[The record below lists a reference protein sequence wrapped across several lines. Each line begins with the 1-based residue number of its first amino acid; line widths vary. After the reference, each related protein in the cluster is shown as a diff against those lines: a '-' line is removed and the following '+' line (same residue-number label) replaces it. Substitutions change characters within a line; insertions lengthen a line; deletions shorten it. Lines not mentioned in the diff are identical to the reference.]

1 MTVVDDIKSR
11 LDILEVVSGYV
22 PLQRSG
28 RSYKTNCPFHQEKT
42 PSFHVFPDR
51 QTWRCFGACA
61 TGGDLF
67 SYVMKAENMEFGEAL
82 KRLAQQ
88 AGVALPT
95 SEGRSQQKAFFEINE
110 AARSYFQQRL
120 ASSEGADARSYLE
133 ERGLDKTTID
143 KFEMGLSAPDGESLK
158 DHLVKQGFSLEQ
170 LAQGGIV
177 TVGES
182 GRYRDLF
189 RRRLMIPIRNS
200 SGELGGFGGR
210 ALDDSN
216 PKYLNSPRTP
226 VFDKGRILY
235 GLCLAKDA
243 IRQKGVVVVEGYMD
257 AAMAHQHGFDNV
269 VASMGTALTEQ
280 QVGEIRRLTNN
291 IVMAMD
297 ADAAGQQAT
306 LRSLESSWRVFQ
318 TQVAGQT
325 RGTTLYQRQDN
336 LELKVAVLS
345 EGKDPDEIIRK
356 SPEQWPR
363 LIENARPL
371 FEYLLAAL
379 SGQADVTTP
388 QGKAWVAQRL
398 YNFIAA
404 ASEPIQQ
411 DQYFQIL
418 ADHLKVNQ
426 DTLRASMGRFTAQSA
441 RPRSNQARRGQSSSG
456 QESAFSDSA
465 FAKLENDP
473 VEEHCLAYVL
483 QNPELHWV
491 IAELKH
497 EYFRRPENREI
508 FNYAQHAA
516 ADGFDELAMDW
527 LKQTVDEGLGQHLE
541 HLLAKVLPPSGNQHD
556 AVRDIVHRMEKRYL
570 QEMKAEEAMRFAE
583 MPSDGLEDQFEAT
596 LDINQ
601 RLKKNELGRIYSA
614 QNASAQ
620 NASDRR

>member
-28 RSYKTNCPFHQEKT
+28 RSYKASCPFHQEKT
-42 PSFHVFPDR
+42 PSFYVFPDR

-61 TGGDLF
+61 TGGDVF
-67 SYVMKAENMEFGEAL
+67 SYVMKAENLEFGEAL

-95 SEGRSQQKAFFEINE
+95 NEGRRQHQALFEINE

-133 ERGLDKTTID
+133 GRGLDKATID
-143 KFEMGLSAPDGESLK
+143 RFEMGLSTRDGESLK
-158 DHLVKQGFSLEQ
+158 NHLVKQGFSLEQ
-170 LAQGGIV
+170 LAQVGIV
-177 TVGES
+177 TAGES

-189 RRRLMIPIRNS
+189 RHRLMIPIRDGQ
-200 SGELGGFGGR
+200 GELSGFGGR

-235 GLCLAKDA
+235 GLYLAKDA
-243 IRQKGVVVVEGYMD
+243 IRQKGAVVVEGYMD
-257 AAMAHQHGFDNV
+257 AIMAHQHGFDNV
-269 VASMGTALTEQ
+269 VASMGTALTEH

-291 IVMAMD
+291 IVMALD

-306 LRSLESSWRVFQ
+306 MRSLESSWRVFQ

-325 RGTTLYQRQDN
+325 RGTTLYQRQDA
-336 LELKVAVLS
+336 LELKVAVLT

-356 SPEQWPR
+356 SPDEWPR

-379 SGQADVTTP
+379 SGQVDVTTP

-404 ASEPIQQ
+404 VPEPIQQ
-411 DQYFQIL
+411 DQYFQML
-418 ADHLKVNQ
+418 ADHLRVNE

-441 RPRSNQARRGQSSSG
+441 NQRPNRARRVQSSSG
-456 QESAFSDSA
+456 QEAPFTDSA
-465 FAKLENDP
+465 FARLENDP

-483 QNPELHWV
+483 QNAELHWA
-491 IAELKH
+491 IGELRH

-508 FNYAQHAA
+508 FNYMQHAA

-527 LKQTVDEGLGQHLE
+527 LSQTVDEELGRHLD
-541 HLLAKVLPPSGNQHD
+541 HLLGKVLPPAGNQQET
-556 AVRDIVHRMEKRYL
+556 VRDIVYRLEERYL
-570 QEMKAEEAMRFAE
+570 REMKTEEAMRFAE
-583 MPSDGLEDQFEAT
+583 IPSEDLMEEQFEAT
-596 LDINQ
+596 LDMNQ
-601 RLKKNELGRIYSA
+601 RFKKNELGRNYLA
-614 QNASAQ
+614 QNV
-620 NASDRR
+620 SDRR